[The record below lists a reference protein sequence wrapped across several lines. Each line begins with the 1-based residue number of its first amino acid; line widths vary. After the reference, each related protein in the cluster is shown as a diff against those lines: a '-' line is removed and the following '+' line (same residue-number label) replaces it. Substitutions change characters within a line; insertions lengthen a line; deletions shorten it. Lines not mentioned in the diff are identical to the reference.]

1 MAGAA
6 AATGAAGVVGAAAA
20 ATATAAAATGVAG
33 TPGAGLL
40 GGGAETVAAGGAAAL
55 LLASYLLMLA
65 LREAIAESISVF
77 FVPYL
82 SDHSLVV
89 HVALHSVR
97 KRSVSLMLGRVATVT
112 ATSTAA
118 MCCAADV
125 SVSYTTVEGHTSCMR
140 AFEASSA
147 FWSPCRRRR
156 SSRKSDRCAS
166 SSGDLNGAK
175 SGTRV
180 YSHATSLSQQS
191 LSPFCQVLKA
201 GRSLREPKTS
211 GKGRDSVT
219 NATQEEVHTHYVQP
233 AGELDRIHCA
243 DALVMLGAICVAVCL
258 QARNDLLQNGSSRR
272 DTHNYAG
279 LALLLEGSVSRH
291 RRIARRAGR
300 VRRCCERASDAARS
314 EEKKMCRIT
323 TRSTYSCCA
332 TLYVRQ
338 YK

>member
-125 SVSYTTVEGHTSCMR
+125 SVSYTTVVGTYELHARLRSIVRFLVAMPAAAILKEIGQVCVEFGRPEWRKVGHT
-140 AFEASSA
+140 
-147 FWSPCRRRR
+147 
-156 SSRKSDRCAS
+156 
-166 SSGDLNGAK
+166 
-175 SGTRV
+175 RV
-180 YSHATSLSQQS
+180 
-191 LSPFCQVLKA
+191 
-201 GRSLREPKTS
+201 
-211 GKGRDSVT
+211 
-219 NATQEEVHTHYVQP
+219 
-233 AGELDRIHCA
+233 
-243 DALVMLGAICVAVCL
+243 
-258 QARNDLLQNGSSRR
+258 
-272 DTHNYAG
+272 
-279 LALLLEGSVSRH
+279 
-291 RRIARRAGR
+291 
-300 VRRCCERASDAARS
+300 
-314 EEKKMCRIT
+314 
-323 TRSTYSCCA
+323 
-332 TLYVRQ
+332 
-338 YK
+338 